1 MMLVGK
7 AGLTQ
12 YLNEPSATLMVRIRT
27 SIVCYCCGQVRE
39 LTRGMEEHAG
49 SKEGLQELLSQ
60 QLEEAEKLKV
70 GTAQLAHDRILLFI
84 RVLVGRLC
92 CMHLLA

>member
-1 MMLVGK
+1 
-7 AGLTQ
+7 
-12 YLNEPSATLMVRIRT
+12 
-27 SIVCYCCGQVRE
+27 
-39 LTRGMEEHAG
+39 MEEHAG